1 MENQNRKVL
10 FDELNHKLLDAEK
23 NVAKIRMAMNVC
35 SSSRGLGT
43 LVSALRTEM
52 GNKDAVESQLERLH
66 LPTPLFCA
74 L

>member
-1 MENQNRKVL
+1 MENPNRKVL

-23 NVAKIRMAMNVC
+23 NVAKIRVAMNVC
-35 SSSRGLGT
+35 SSPRGLGT
-43 LVSALRTEM
+43 LVSELRTEM

>member
-23 NVAKIRMAMNVC
+23 NVAKIRVAMNVC

-43 LVSALRTEM
+43 LVSELRAEM

>member
-1 MENQNRKVL
+1 MENPNRTVL
-10 FDELNHKLLDAEK
+10 FDQLNHKLLDAEK
-23 NVAKIRMAMNVC
+23 NVAKIRVAMNVC

-43 LVSALRTEM
+43 LVSELRTEM

>member
-23 NVAKIRMAMNVC
+23 NVAKIRVAMNVC